1 MQSILSMVR
10 NRNHNRRWFRSP
22 NTKTNY
28 HYKVFFHKEYAMKG
42 DTVVVKHLNK
52 QLTNELTAI
61 NQYFLHS
68 RIYKHWGLAALGKKE
83 YEESIGEMK
92 HADKLIERI
101 LMLDGLPNLQD
112 MHKIA
117 IGETVL
123 EALSA
128 DLKLEYASQAVV
140 KDAIVYCES
149 ARDFVSRDIFQ
160 TILDDTEEH
169 IDWIETQQELIGK
182 IGIQNYLQTQIGEA
196 E

>member
-1 MQSILSMVR
+1 LFVTAITIGDGFIFPVQKQITMR
-10 NRNHNRRWFRSP
+10 H
-22 NTKTNY
+22 
-28 HYKVFFHKEYAMKG
+28 VFHHKGYAMKG
-42 DTVVVKHLNK
+42 DKVVIKHLNK

-117 IGETVL
+117 IGETVP

-128 DLKLEYASQAVV
+128 DLKLEYASQTVV

-160 TILDDTEEH
+160 IILDDTEEH

>member
-1 MQSILSMVR
+1 
-10 NRNHNRRWFRSP
+10 
-22 NTKTNY
+22 
-28 HYKVFFHKEYAMKG
+28 
-42 DTVVVKHLNK
+42 
-52 QLTNELTAI
+52 
-61 NQYFLHS
+61 
-68 RIYKHWGLAALGKKE
+68 
-83 YEESIGEMK
+83 MK